1 MTHRDHSE
9 HSPSRRGRNA
19 EGSEGNPFEGRSG
32 DRRRHGPH
40 RGGRREEGREREF
53 STRGRGRGRRGDVR
67 VAILALLNERP
78 MHGYEMMQEL
88 DDRTQGLWK
97 PSPGSLYPALQLL
110 EDQGLV
116 RSETTDGRRQFTLT
130 DAGRTELSSR
140 PRAAAPWESMVH
152 DADQGDMAL
161 RAALHHVAVAVHQVA
176 EAGTPEQKE
185 RADALLKEL
194 RRQMYLLLA
203 ESLAPRDETPTD

>member
-1 MTHRDHSE
+1 
-9 HSPSRRGRNA
+9 
-19 EGSEGNPFEGRSG
+19 
-32 DRRRHGPH
+32 
-40 RGGRREEGREREF
+40 
-53 STRGRGRGRRGDVR
+53 
-67 VAILALLNERP
+67 LALLNERP

-116 RSETTDGRRQFTLT
+116 RSETTDGRRQYTLT

-140 PRAAAPWESMVH
+140 PRASAPWESMVH

-161 RAALHHVAVAVHQVA
+161 RAALHHVVVAVHQVA

-203 ESLAPRDETPTD
+203 ESLAPRDETPTA